1 MVFRDKLRIGNIP
14 VPCESAVSDRGTVEI
29 ENGFILAEERN
40 IDESNNIRI
49 CRKRSCDD
57 NLPDSGFFVSD
68 KAESLNAACIF
79 AAHFE
84 YDIACVDGNGVV
96 AAGRRDGKLGRN
108 AVDGIKVVLGEG
120 YRIGHG
126 DMHGLAAQNH
136 AVQHELDFN
145 ITACDG
151 GKNAFR
157 IDGCDGFIRYAPARS
172 FGKLGGVSGF
182 ANADSP
188 HGKRGSGG

>member
-79 AAHFE
+79 AAHF
-84 YDIACVDGNGVV
+84 
-96 AAGRRDGKLGRN
+96 K
-108 AVDGIKVVLGEG
+108 
-120 YRIGHG
+120 
-126 DMHGLAAQNH
+126 
-136 AVQHELDFN
+136 
-145 ITACDG
+145 
-151 GKNAFR
+151 
-157 IDGCDGFIRYAPARS
+157 
-172 FGKLGGVSGF
+172 
-182 ANADSP
+182 
-188 HGKRGSGG
+188 